1 MAKLLGRKQA
11 LERLN
16 IHQSTLY
23 SLVEKKEIEA
33 IKLGNKYLYNV
44 DKYLQDNNITVNIDS
59 PKLRRRI
66 CYCRVNSN
74 HQKEDLD
81 RQIELVQQYY
91 PNHEIISDVGS
102 GLNFKRKG
110 FLKLINYAIKGEVDE
125 LVVVYKDRLCRFG
138 FELVEYMIET
148 FSDGKI
154 IIMNRIEEK
163 TPAEEISEDI
173 LAIMNIYVAKMNG
186 LRKYKKQMKK
196 DLTGISDS
204 DSE

>member
-44 DKYLQDNNITVNIDS
+44 DKYLQDNNITVDINA
-59 PKLRRRI
+59 PKIKRRV
-66 CYCRVNSN
+66 CYCRVSSN
-74 HQKEDLD
+74 HQKEDLE

-91 PNHEIISDVGS
+91 PNHEIISDIGS

-110 FLKLINYAIKGEVDE
+110 FLKLINYAIKGEINE

-148 FSDGKI
+148 FSAGKI

-186 LRKYKKQMKK
+186 LRKYKKQIKK